1 MVKHGNCFFSKTP
14 VVAASGW
21 AALRVV
27 ARPAAAMA
35 SASAPWL
42 PPISCG
48 HLGDFMA
55 IYTYGLNRDNHESNY
70 FFVI

>member
-42 PPISCG
+42 PPMSCG
-48 HLGDFMA
+48 Q
-55 IYTYGLNRDNHESNY
+55 NRGISWL
-70 FFVI
+70 FIRMV